1 MKLRLVCLALGAF
14 VPMISHAANW
24 VDVLGTEPADSPVV
38 KPFGFVQPVYTKFNA
53 DPLSGM
59 KGAASSAN
67 GKDQIQNLVQPT
79 FENTDQFQ
87 VFRAQ
92 FGLRGRLT
100 DKINYFL
107 LTDVGQNL
115 TTVQHPVMVTDASMT
130 FSYIPGAKIRA
141 GLFKLPTG
149 EEALVSNP
157 LAFSYVYYSAVTSA
171 LVQESFFQDVSGTP
185 AGCTA
190 LSGAATLDCGKV
202 VAGNNAFRDW
212 GIEVFDSFRK
222 NKWELG
228 YAAMVSN
235 GNEIENLSDNNS
247 SKDLTGRV
255 QLSYV
260 FGGKGALREDAN
272 VFVWHQSGDRTYGG
286 KDYDRMREGLGFRVT
301 KNPIRVSGEYIRAD
315 GMVASGPN
323 PPVLPASGNLEPPYD
338 LNLAPKG
345 KANGWYLESGW
356 RFLPDWEIEAR
367 YDEFDRNSNDP
378 AAERLFK
385 TWTLG
390 AQYFFYKNTRLT
402 FNYEWRTA
410 EVPNPLAITNATQ
423 RSNANVVTDN
433 LADRVSLQLTW
444 YF

>member
-1 MKLRLVCLALGAF
+1 MKLRLVCLALGTF
-14 VPMISHAANW
+14 VPMSSHAANW
-24 VDVLGTEPADSPVV
+24 VDVLGTEPADSPIV
-38 KPFGFVQPVYTKFNA
+38 KPFGFVQPVYTNFNA

-367 YDEFDRNSNDP
+367 YDEFDRNSNDA